1 MEVCGDVT
9 LLSTKLITKE
19 GHEALKKELDYLWRE
34 KRPDTTRK
42 VTWAASLGDRSEN
55 ADYQYNKKLLREID
69 RRVRYLR
76 KRLED
81 MRVVEYM
88 PEQEGKVFFGAW
100 VDIENE
106 QGRPSVFESWAMT
119 RFMSAWTT
127 FPSTHPWP
135 GHCCAKRWTM
145 KPLCRRQAVKC
156 AGGSPASS
164 TSSSSRLAGDG
175 ACSKAGSQGEP
186 AFLFQPSRNTASGL
200 AFNARRVPNTPAPP
214 INTAPIT
221 GSTSNHGWG
230 CQTRSKA

>member
-1 MEVCGDVT
+1 MRGVGGSGYFPPFIYHHPLFVDAGPSSCGVLESMDIAWGCT
-9 LLSTKLITKE
+9 RLSTKLITKE

-88 PEQEGKVFFGAW
+88 PEQEGRVFFGAW

-106 QGRPSVFESWAMT
+106 QGET
-119 RFMSAWTT
+119 KRFRIVGYDEIYERMDYISID
-127 FPSTHPWP
+127 
-135 GHCCAKRWTM
+135 
-145 KPLCRRQAVKC
+145 
-156 AGGSPASS
+156 SPMARALLRKQVDDEAIVQ
-164 TSSSSRLAGDG
+164 TPN
-175 ACSKAGSQGEP
+175 GE
-186 AFLFQPSRNTASGL
+186 
-200 AFNARRVPNTPAPP
+200 VCWW
-214 INTAPIT
+214 IT
-221 GSTSNHGWG
+221 GIEYV
-230 CQTRSKA
+230 K